1 VRTIRPAAVRAA
13 GVVLALS
20 GLAGLAGCSG
30 DGTAGEPAAD
40 DTAATGAAGSPSQSP
55 GASASVVFDQALHDE
70 LVQMQADDQAEM
82 TGQGADPTTT
92 VDERQARLAEILDK
106 HGWPGWDLVGKK
118 GSTAA
123 WVIAQHAD
131 LDPGLQARALDL
143 LEEAV
148 ADGNASSGD
157 LAYLTDRVAVARGE
171 DQTYGTQIRCAGEKP
186 VPATPIADEAGV
198 EQRRKDAGL
207 PSLESYIVE
216 MRQLCS
222 NANG

>member
-1 VRTIRPAAVRAA
+1 MQ
-13 GVVLALS
+13 L
-20 GLAGLAGCSG
+20 
-30 DGTAGEPAAD
+30 
-40 DTAATGAAGSPSQSP
+40 
-55 GASASVVFDQALHDE
+55 
-70 LVQMQADDQAEM
+70 QADDQAEM
-82 TGQGADPTTT
+82 TGQGPDSTTT
-92 VDERQARLAEILDK
+92 VDERQARLAEILDE

-131 LDPGLQARALDL
+131 LDPELQARALSL

-148 ADGNASSGD
+148 AADDASPGD

-171 DQTYGTQIRCAGEKP
+171 DQTYGTQIRCYGKKP

-198 EQRRKDAGL
+198 EQRREEAGL
-207 PSLESYIVE
+207 PSLKSYLAE

-222 NANG
+222 NADG